1 MFRQTRFGSLNKGPK
16 GYWQFSGSKKNIK
29 LATLSNLCHF
39 SFLVPYLSSLKLKY
53 LQAL

>member
-29 LATLSNLCHF
+29 LATLSKF
-39 SFLVPYLSSLKLKY
+39 VSFLFFSSLFEFT
-53 LQAL
+53 